1 MMGNNLHQ
9 LCLGLHRIRVRSI
22 EHRRMFMCLND
33 DLDVALPPDMFQKLA
48 IGLAQ
53 SIGKAA
59 EQGNHAAIVTS
70 ARRRRFVHD
79 IMAARGL
86 PNPVIAYEEIGP
98 ATTPAILGS
107 VAA

>member
-1 MMGNNLHQ
+1 MKRPDGTLPLIQ
-9 LCLGLHRIRVRSI
+9 LSPDWEAAFERYQLDGATGRG
-22 EHRRMFMCLND
+22 
-33 DLDVALPPDMFQKLA
+33 DVALPPDMFQKLA

-53 SIGKAA
+53 SIGQAA